1 MSQPILGIDVAKAS
15 LAVCLLLEN
24 RSLHKDFAN
33 TPSGITAL
41 LAWLAHHTPQPVHAC
56 LEATGIYG
64 DDVALALYQA
74 GHTVSVVNPARI
86 ADYAKSQ
93 GARNK
98 TDPVDAAL
106 IARFCQKEQPPA
118 WTPPPEEVRELR
130 ALVRHLHALQQMH
143 QQEANRLSEG
153 NPPSSV
159 RTVLEAHLAFLAQQI
174 AQLEQQ
180 IDQQI
185 ERHAELKRQHDLIA
199 SIKGLGGRTAAV
211 VLAEIGDVRLFG
223 SARQLAA
230 YAGLNPR
237 EYRSG
242 SSVRKHTRLSKIG
255 NADLRAALYMPALSA
270 VQHNPQVR
278 ALRERLLA
286 RGKSKMA
293 AIGAA
298 MRKLLHLV
306 YGVVKSGKPFDPHYG
321 SNLTTR

>member
-1 MSQPILGIDVAKAS
+1 MSYPILGIDVAKAT
-15 LAVCLLLEN
+15 LAVCLLLDN
-24 RSLHKDFAN
+24 RTLHKEFAN
-33 TPSGITAL
+33 TASGITEL
-41 LAWLAHHTPQPVHAC
+41 LAWLTRQTPQPVHAC

-98 TDPVDAAL
+98 TDSVDAAL
-106 IARFCQKEQPPA
+106 IARYCQKEQPPA
-118 WTPPPEEVRELR
+118 WTPPPPEVRELR
-130 ALVRHLHALQQMH
+130 VLVRHLHALQQMR

-153 NPPSSV
+153 APNEMLRSALS
-159 RTVLEAHLAFLAQQI
+159 AHLAFLDQQL
-174 AQLEQQ
+174 AHFEQQ
-180 IDQQI
+180 IDQII

-211 VLAEIGDVRLFG
+211 VLAEIGDVRQFG

-255 NADLRAALYMPALSA
+255 NAALRAALYMPALSA
-270 VQHNPQVR
+270 VQHNPVIR

-293 AIGAA
+293 VIGAA

-306 YGVVKSGKPFDPHYG
+306 YGVVMSNRPFDPHYG
-321 SNLTTR
+321 SGLTTR